1 MAFFREFFNRQQ
13 HLTASKPSFCT
24 TLLIPPSQTLSQTAP
39 FRLRLGRIP
48 PPPVTASPAV
58 NTSQREV
65 TQTPEH
71 QSALSAWVLLGT
83 PLGVVLLLV
92 VLTAFLLLRRGN
104 TKLRYGECFFFL
116 IAVHCTSHAAN
127 NATCQHDT
135 RENDFLGVPVC

>member
-13 HLTASKPSFCT
+13 HLTASKPSFYRI
-24 TLLIPPSQTLSQTAP
+24 LLIPSSQTLSQTAP

-71 QSALSAWVLLGT
+71 QSPLSAWLLVGT

-104 TKLRYGECFFFL
+104 TKLRYREVFFL

-127 NATCQHDT
+127 NATCQHNT
-135 RENDFLGVPVC
+135 RENDFLGVPVF

>member
-1 MAFFREFFNRQQ
+1 MAFFREFFNHQ

-71 QSALSAWVLLGT
+71 QSALSAWLLVGT
-83 PLGVVLLLV
+83 PLGVVLLLL

-104 TKLRYGECFFFL
+104 TKLRYREVFFL
-116 IAVHCTSHAAN
+116 IAVHCYF
-127 NATCQHDT
+127 T
-135 RENDFLGVPVC
+135 RC